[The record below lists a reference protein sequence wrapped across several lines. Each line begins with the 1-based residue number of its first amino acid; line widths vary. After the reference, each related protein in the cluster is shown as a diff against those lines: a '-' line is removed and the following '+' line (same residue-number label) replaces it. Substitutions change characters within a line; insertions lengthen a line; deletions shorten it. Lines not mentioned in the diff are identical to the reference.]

1 MTCLFLDHVTR
12 LVTGL
17 GQMQELRWAR
27 QTLLR
32 IRGLSLRNKFLTI
45 FGSLVDMNL
54 FQLFLYFKCFLL
66 LKLNCMRNL
75 QRTALK
81 GVAYEEESVFNFDRL
96 FVF

>member
-1 MTCLFLDHVTR
+1 
-12 LVTGL
+12 
-17 GQMQELRWAR
+17 
-27 QTLLR
+27 
-32 IRGLSLRNKFLTI
+32 
-45 FGSLVDMNL
+45 MNL